1 MYTYTKDKKGK
12 KDLNELKKE
21 MDIDEHKIPI
31 AELYKR
37 LKSHPENVRI
47 ISITIVARHVVVQ

>member
-47 ISITIVARHVVVQ
+47 RNVPSRSVRM